1 MEVFEEEGVQTLQ
14 MGDEDSFSETSLTEK
29 LTKLNSSQ
37 QTLSRWCI
45 SHREK
50 AKQVVETWQALF
62 KSVPKERRVSFLY
75 LANDILQN
83 SRRKGSEF
91 VNEFWKVLPKVL
103 KGVCDG
109 REENCKKVASRL
121 VDIWTERKVF
131 GSRGEKLKIEFQ
143 SNKSSPRKKPSPGKN
158 PSPVNVEKNLNP
170 IKILKRDANSL
181 RIKLAVGSLPE
192 KILTAFQL
200 VLDETVNDEET
211 IKNCQDAALYLR
223 DIENDVNVSPP
234 GELLGSETVS
244 DIQKQEALLQHG
256 ISRLEKIE
264 ANGVVLIS
272 QLREALQDQ
281 EAKLKLIQ
289 NELLTARG
297 QIEQAANTRLCLTSA
312 DRKSERITNQLELQ
326 TENPKESQI
335 DPNPSPNPPAQPTTT
350 FANPTIS
357 QEESNRATA
366 AAVAA
371 KLAAS
376 TSSAQMLSS
385 VLSSLVAEELMNGP
399 LKRPKLE
406 KPATQLTLDKPE
418 QPDPA
423 RFQGVAG
430 LSPLVQPFLPP
441 PPGFPAVQLAQPSY
455 SYSGGPFGM
464 QATHQLPPGANGG
477 YYGPPPV
484 NRR

>member
-1 MEVFEEEGVQTLQ
+1 M
-14 MGDEDSFSETSLTEK
+14 
-29 LTKLNSSQ
+29 
-37 QTLSRWCI
+37 SRWCI

-131 GSRGEKLKIEFQ
+131 GSRGEKLKNEFQ
-143 SNKSSPRKKPSPGKN
+143 SKKSSPGKKPSPAKN
-158 PSPVNVEKNLNP
+158 PFPVNVEKNLNP

-181 RIKLAVGSLPE
+181 RIKLAVGGLPE

-200 VLDETVNDEET
+200 VLDETVNEEDT
-211 IKNCQDAALYLR
+211 LKNCQDAALYLR
-223 DIENDVNVSPP
+223 DIENDVNVSTP
-234 GELLGSETVS
+234 GDLLGSDTVS

-256 ISRLEKIE
+256 ISRLEKIV
-264 ANGVVLIS
+264 ANRVVLIS

-297 QIEQAANTRLCLTSA
+297 QIEQARKSANLTSA
-312 DRKSERITNQLELQ
+312 SSKPQN
-326 TENPKESQI
+326 ENPKESLVSL
-335 DPNPSPNPPAQPTTT
+335 NPSPSPSPPAQPMTT

-357 QEESNRATA
+357 QEESNRAQA

-385 VLSSLVAEELMNGP
+385 ILSSLVAEELMNGP

-406 KPATQLTLDKPE
+406 KPATQITLDEPK
-418 QPDPA
+418 QPDPSH
-423 RFQGVAG
+423 FQGVSG

-455 SYSGGPFGM
+455 SFGAGPFGM
-464 QATHQLPPGANGG
+464 QGTQQLPPGANGG

>member
-1 MEVFEEEGVQTLQ
+1 
-14 MGDEDSFSETSLTEK
+14 MGAEDSFSETSLTEK

-37 QTLSRWCI
+37 QSIECILSTIVCWCI

-109 REENCKKVASRL
+109 REENCKKVVSRL
-121 VDIWTERKVF
+121 KNDLLSGGPISNMSDIWTEKKVF

-143 SNKSSPRKKPSPGKN
+143 SKKSSPRKKPSPGKN

-181 RIKLAVGSLPE
+181 RI
-192 KILTAFQL
+192 L
-200 VLDETVNDEET
+200 VLEETVNEEET
-211 IKNCQDAALYLR
+211 LKNCQDAALYLC

-234 GELLGSETVS
+234 
-244 DIQKQEALLQHG
+244 DIQ
-256 ISRLEKIE
+256 S
-264 ANGVVLIS
+264 
-272 QLREALQDQ
+272 
-281 EAKLKLIQ
+281 
-289 NELLTARG
+289 
-297 QIEQAANTRLCLTSA
+297 
-312 DRKSERITNQLELQ
+312 
-326 TENPKESQI
+326 
-335 DPNPSPNPPAQPTTT
+335 
-350 FANPTIS
+350 
-357 QEESNRATA
+357 
-366 AAVAA
+366 
-371 KLAAS
+371 
-376 TSSAQMLSS
+376 
-385 VLSSLVAEELMNGP
+385 LMNGP

-406 KPATQLTLDKPE
+406 KPATQLSLGKPE

-455 SYSGGPFGM
+455 CHLARTAGIMG
-464 QATHQLPPGANGG
+464 L
-477 YYGPPPV
+477 
-484 NRR
+484 RL